1 MPDRAERLELPPA
14 GGNDK
19 PPMRS
24 PPLLP
29 EETLMRVQRVARFD
43 GMAALI
49 LGAMFAFT
57 AAAAHEVPFTV
68 IGLLAAGGGAMEL
81 HGLALIERGNGR
93 GMEWLV
99 WSQPLLLTVL
109 VSYCAL
115 RLWLIELPPIPEGF
129 QEVFKASAE
138 QWGMSVDEYQRVL
151 NRVTVAAVAVI
162 GAGFQGSMLV
172 YYLRRRRAVIDALGA
187 GDGA

>member
-1 MPDRAERLELPPA
+1 
-14 GGNDK
+14 
-19 PPMRS
+19 MRP

-43 GMAALI
+43 GMAALV
-49 LGAMFAFT
+49 LGAMFAIS
-57 AAAAHEVPFTV
+57 AAAAREVPFTV

-81 HGLALIERGNGR
+81 HGIALTERGDGR
-93 GMEWLV
+93 GMKWLV
-99 WSQPLLLTVL
+99 WSQPLLLTVIF
-109 VSYCAL
+109 SYCAL
-115 RLWLIELPPIPEGF
+115 RLWVVELPSIPEGF
-129 QEVFKASAE
+129 EDLFKASAE
-138 QWGMSVDEYQRVL
+138 QWGMSVGEYQRVL
-151 NRVTVAAVAVI
+151 NRITVGAVALV